1 MTVDIVRERAGVDT
15 ILQQISNGTAV
26 ASNNSSYNITTIS
39 QVLTEDKI
47 FARVSSGS
55 VRLSSSNS
63 IATASFSG
71 SRLSS

>member
-15 ILQQISNGTAV
+15 ILQQITNGTAV

-39 QVLTEDKI
+39 QVLTGDKI
-47 FARVSSGS
+47 FGRVSSGS
-55 VRLSSSNS
+55 VRLSTSTSPAN
-63 IATASFSG
+63 ASFSG